1 MINVNNHWLINL
13 PIFFIDWC
21 TKVMAV
27 AFLKFLIS
35 RELESF
41 IWHTK
46 QSCDVTLVNKIH
58 VADIFHLG
66 STFQVG

>member
-1 MINVNNHWLINL
+1 
-13 PIFFIDWC
+13 
-21 TKVMAV
+21 MAV

-35 RELESF
+35 HEQESTM
-41 IWHTK
+41 WHTK
-46 QSCDVTLVNKIH
+46 QYWDVTLVNKIH

>member
-1 MINVNNHWLINL
+1 
-13 PIFFIDWC
+13 
-21 TKVMAV
+21 MAV

-46 QSCDVTLVNKIH
+46 QSWDVTLVNKIH
-58 VADIFHLG
+58 VTDIFHLS